1 MFYAVDNQLLLT
13 SRIHSRFDVPQA
25 DAAAHQHDELHRRGT
40 HVLVIP

>member
-1 MFYAVDNQLLLT
+1 LT